1 MQSFRWGKLMKVLLS
16 INPEHVANIF
26 SGLKTYEFRRKVF
39 ARKDV
44 TTVVVYCTM
53 PIGKIVGEFDI
64 DCIIE
69 KRPDNLWEETSS
81 GSGISKQFFDTYFE
95 GREIGYALKIGE
107 VRAYEAYVDPSDI
120 LDNFTPPQSYM
131 YMNHERLKNSDTR
144 QLELAW

>member
-1 MQSFRWGKLMKVLLS
+1 MKVLLS

-26 SGLKTYEFRRKVF
+26 SGIKTYEFRRKVF

-64 DCIIE
+64 DGIIE
-69 KRPDNLWEETSS
+69 KRPDNLWEETCS
-81 GSGISKQFFDTYFE
+81 GSGISKQFFDSYFE
-95 GREIGYALKIGE
+95 GRDVGYALKIGE
-107 VRAYEAYVDPSDI
+107 VREYEAHVDPSDI

-131 YMNHERLKNSDTR
+131 YINRDRLKNNDTR

>member
-1 MQSFRWGKLMKVLLS
+1 MKVLLS
-16 INPEHVANIF
+16 INPEHVVNIF

-44 TTVVVYCTM
+44 KTVVVYCTM

-69 KRPDNLWEETSS
+69 DKPSDLWKETQV
-81 GSGISKQFFDTYFE
+81 GSGITKKFFDSYFE
-95 GREIGYALKIGE
+95 GRHVAYALKIGE
-107 VRAYEAYVDPSDI
+107 VRAYEEHVNPSEI

-131 YMNHERLKNSDTR
+131 YMDREKLKMGDSR
-144 QLELAW
+144 QLELMW

>member
-1 MQSFRWGKLMKVLLS
+1 MKVLLS
-16 INPEHVANIF
+16 INPEHVENIF

-44 TTVVVYCTM
+44 KTVVVYCTM

-69 KRPDNLWEETSS
+69 DKPSDLWKETEG
-81 GSGISKQFFDTYFE
+81 GSGITKKFFDSYFE
-95 GREIGYALKIGE
+95 GREVAYALKIGE
-107 VRAYEAYVDPSDI
+107 VRAYDTHVNPSDV

-131 YMNHERLKNSDTR
+131 YMDRERFKGTNSR
-144 QLELAW
+144 QLELVW